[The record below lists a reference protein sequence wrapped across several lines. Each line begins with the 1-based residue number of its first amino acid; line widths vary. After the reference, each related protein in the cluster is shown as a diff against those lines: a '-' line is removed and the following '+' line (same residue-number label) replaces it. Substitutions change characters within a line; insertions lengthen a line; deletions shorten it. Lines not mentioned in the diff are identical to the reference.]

1 MERKKKILIADDDNH
16 VHEMLTVVLSS
27 DEFEIMH
34 AYDGQET
41 VERVDEELP
50 DLVVLDIMMPIKD
63 GRDICRDLKKNPKTK
78 DIKIL
83 MLSAKD
89 EQFDR
94 IVGLEVGADDYEMK
108 LPAASG
114 GVSSGIS
121 SHILNNLSCFILD
134 SVSFLLWL

>member
-83 MLSAKD
+83 MLSARD
-89 EQFDR
+89 QQFDR
-94 IVGLEVGADDYEMK
+94 ILGLEVGADDYETKPFSPDHLGRKIKKNM
-108 LPAASG
+108 
-114 GVSSGIS
+114 
-121 SHILNNLSCFILD
+121 
-134 SVSFLLWL
+134 